1 MLVHT
6 VGLAMQEW
14 GALVGVLL
22 FIVMVT
28 IVSRAWRLPRR
39 TGPGQ
44 PEMAVSVASPENE
57 KILVVDDDPLIVEAV
72 QRSIGSLGYQVVG
85 VDSGEKA
92 VEYMHQNGADL
103 ILLDLVLGSGMD
115 GVRTYEEIRK
125 IRPFQRVIVI
135 SGYATPE
142 GVAAVRR
149 LGVEHYL
156 IKPVPPLMLAQA
168 IRTELRRP

>member
-6 VGLAMQEW
+6 VGLALQEW
-14 GALVGVLL
+14 GALAGILL
-22 FIVMVT
+22 FVVVVT
-28 IVSRAWRLPRR
+28 MVSRALRLHPH
-39 TGPGQ
+39 TDPATAEKGAAALPPGT
-44 PEMAVSVASPENE
+44 E

-72 QRSIGSLGYQVVG
+72 RRMIGSLGYQIVG
-85 VDSGEKA
+85 VDTGEKA
-92 VEYMHQNGADL
+92 VEYMQRNGADV

-115 GVRTYEEIRK
+115 GVQTYEEIRK
-125 IRPFQRVIVI
+125 IRPFQRVIVM